1 MPDFMSRRKSKIKTT
16 MSLGSVRWGKMGSML
31 YVEGEG
37 GSINDVRVWDLG
49 AKMGGIFA
57 HGGELSGEGKQKGGD
72 LMCVVRCVL
81 KNQSK
86 RCDVFRERIG
96 VEKLEMMFTC
106 GTGVLSKEKN
116 KLCAWSAVQTWTG
129 TKKTLT
135 EQNVRHG
142 GDQINIQSF
151 HVC

>member
-1 MPDFMSRRKSKIKTT
+1 
-16 MSLGSVRWGKMGSML
+16 
-31 YVEGEG
+31 
-37 GSINDVRVWDLG
+37 
-49 AKMGGIFA
+49 MGGMFA
-57 HGGELSGEGKQKGGD
+57 HGGELGGEEKQKGGD

-116 KLCAWSAVQTWTG
+116 KLCAWSAVRTWTG

-151 HVC
+151 HVCWRGSGASKIKTKCSYAAVENAGRRKFPNQKLMCFSWTSV